1 MIILTL
7 LTIAALTLVVVYLLT
22 YLNTR
27 QYILKRDQAGH
38 YPYCL
43 VLGAGLEKDGRPT
56 DILMDRVC
64 TAVELFKSQQVK
76 QLIMSGTC
84 RESYDEPGAMQAAAT
99 ERGVPA
105 SAIRLDPRGFST
117 LDSCLN
123 FKKVFGGELVI
134 VTQAFHLPRAIF
146 LARKLGLPAF
156 GVAAS
161 IYHFS
166 WYKQVYWQT
175 REILAMPYNLVK
187 FMFIP
192 R

>member
-7 LTIAALTLVVVYLLT
+7 LTLAALTLVVVYLLI

-105 SAIRLDPRGFST
+105 SAMRLDPQGIST

-146 LARKLGLPAF
+146 LARRLDLPAF
-156 GVAAS
+156 GVAAC

-166 WYKQVYWQT
+166 WYKQTYWQA
-175 REILAMPYNLVK
+175 REILAIPYNLLK
-187 FMFIP
+187 YMFVSK
-192 R
+192 